1 LLYFIYFTYTVLYQK
16 PKKKFRIL
24 GSWFYLSAFSFVKM
38 SNPEVEV
45 RSFKQQGGESL
56 KDAWYRINNAHH
68 RCTKKHSTT
77 ILLRNFYVGIS
88 SWNRYVLD
96 TLTGGNFLGTST
108 GEACTIIESLVVI
121 PPIHVAKTETTLDEV
136 VENLSSLEKGLP
148 SILEN
153 ASRVS
158 ELIENIGKRI
168 NVLEAS
174 TTLDNQNLRIG
185 KLEESMETL
194 SLIFSSLKFKKEK
207 VFVGKEKKFM
217 YVPKVSA
224 LKPQHVLKIGKTLSS
239 TKGDLPVESSS
250 GTSKVLTKVGDAS
263 SLDIT

>member
-1 LLYFIYFTYTVLYQK
+1 
-16 PKKKFRIL
+16 
-24 GSWFYLSAFSFVKM
+24 M

-77 ILLRNFYVGIS
+77 ILLRNFYVGMS

-96 TLTGGNFLGTST
+96 TLTGGNFLGTPA
-108 GEACTIIESLVVI
+108 GEACTVIESLVGV
-121 PPIHVAKTETTLDEV
+121 PPMHVAKTETTLDEV
-136 VENLSSLEKGLP
+136 VERLSSLEKSLP
-148 SILEN
+148 NILEN
-153 ASRVS
+153 ASQAN
-158 ELIENIGKRI
+158 EAIENIGKRI
-168 NVLEAS
+168 TVLEAS
-174 TTLDNQNLRIG
+174 TTHNNQNLRIG

-207 VFVGKEKKFM
+207 VFVGKEQQFM

-224 LKPQHVLKIGKTLSS
+224 LKSRHVPKIDKTLSS
-239 TKGDLPVESSS
+239 TKGNLQVEPSS
-250 GTSKVLTKVGDAS
+250 GTSKEPTEVINAS